1 MTGISVV
8 KGLWIGDA
16 LSEIEIL
23 SIKSF
28 QKQGHI
34 FELFTY
40 GEVQNIPSKTVIR
53 DGNEILDGKEIFKFK
68 DSYLP
73 FSDLFRYKLMY
84 DEGGIWVD
92 LDMIC
97 IQPFIFKDKFI
108 FSSERTKQKGAFAS
122 LLEETPSNNILKS
135 DKGESFYLDLFS
147 RCFLNRKNVK
157 KNTQF
162 LVYMK
167 ELISKYEYE
176 KYVKPA
182 QDFNPLNW
190 WHVKEFLYSRTQD
203 YPSKYGTTAYTR
215 EDLLKSCYSIHMWRN
230 LIKKKNLSLDNS
242 LSLYKILYNK
252 IM

>member
-1 MTGISVV
+1 MSVV
-8 KGLWIGDA
+8 KGLWIGES
-16 LSEIEIL
+16 LSEIEII

-40 GEVQNIPSKTVIR
+40 GEVKNIPSKTVVR
-53 DGNEILDGKEIFKFK
+53 DGNEML
-68 DSYLP
+68 
-73 FSDLFRYKLMY
+73 Y
-84 DEGGIWVD
+84 DEGGTWVD

-97 IQPFIFKDKFI
+97 IQPFIFNDKFI
-108 FSSERTKQKGAFAS
+108 FSSERTKQKGAFSS

-135 DKGESFYLDLFS
+135 PAKETFYLDLFS
-147 RCFLNRKNVK
+147 KCFLNRKNVK

-167 ELISKYEYE
+167 ELICKYEYE
-176 KYVKPA
+176 DYVKPA
-182 QDFNPLNW
+182 QFFNPIDW
-190 WHVKEFLYSRTQD
+190 WNCKEFLYSRAESF
-203 YPSKYGTTAYTR
+203 PSKYGTTAYTR
-215 EDLLKSCYSIHMWRN
+215 EDVLKSCYSIHMWRN

>member
-1 MTGISVV
+1 M
-8 KGLWIGDA
+8 
-16 LSEIEIL
+16 EIL

-40 GEVQNIPSKTVIR
+40 GKVDNIPPKTVVR
-53 DGNEILDGKEIFKFK
+53 DGNEILDEKEIFKFN

-97 IQPFIFKDKFI
+97 IQPFIFDDKFI
-108 FSSERTKQKGAFAS
+108 FSSERTKQRGAFAS

-135 DKGESFYLDLFS
+135 PPKESFYLDLFS
-147 RCFLNRKNVK
+147 KCFLNRKKVK

-162 LVYMK
+162 LIYMK
-167 ELISKYEYE
+167 ELIYKY
-176 KYVKPA
+176 KYDGYVRGA
-182 QDFNPLNW
+182 QDFNPINW
-190 WHVKEFLYSRTQD
+190 WHVKEFFYSTKQD
-203 YPSKYGTTAYTR
+203 FPSKYGTSAYTR
-215 EDLLKSCYSIHMWRN
+215 EELLKSCYSIHMWRN
-230 LIKKKNLSLDNS
+230 LVKKKNLSLNNS

>member
-1 MTGISVV
+1 MIGISVV
-8 KGLWIGDA
+8 KGLWIGES
-16 LSEIEIL
+16 LSEIEII

-28 QKQGHI
+28 QKQG
-34 FELFTY
+34 
-40 GEVQNIPSKTVIR
+40 VVR

-135 DKGESFYLDLFS
+135 NKGESFYLDLFS

-167 ELISKYEYE
+167 ELICKYEYE
-176 KYVKPA
+176 DYVKPA
-182 QDFNPLNW
+182 QFFNPIDW
-190 WHVKEFLYSRTQD
+190 WNCKEFLYSRAESFP
-203 YPSKYGTTAYTR
+203 YV
-215 EDLLKSCYSIHMWRN
+215 N
-230 LIKKKNLSLDNS
+230 NS
-242 LSLYKILYNK
+242 NICPCF
-252 IM
+252 

>member
-1 MTGISVV
+1 MSVV

-16 LSEIEIL
+16 LSEIEII

-40 GEVQNIPSKTVIR
+40 GKVDNIPPKTVVR
-53 DGNEILDGKEIFKFK
+53 DGNEILDEKEIFKFN

-97 IQPFIFKDKFI
+97 IQPFIFDDKFI
-108 FSSERTKQKGAFAS
+108 FSSERTKQQGAFAS
-122 LLEETPSNNILKS
+122 LLEQTPSNNILKS
-135 DKGESFYLDLFS
+135 PPKESFYLDLFS
-147 RCFLNRKNVK
+147 KCFLNRKKVK

-162 LVYMK
+162 LIYMK
-167 ELISKYEYE
+167 ELINKYEYDD
-176 KYVKPA
+176 YVRSA
-182 QDFNPLNW
+182 QDFNPINW
-190 WHVKEFLYSRTQD
+190 WHVKEFFYSTKQD
-203 YPSKYGTTAYTR
+203 FPSKYGTSAYTR
-215 EDLLKSCYSIHMWRN
+215 EELLKSCYSIHMWRN
-230 LIKKKNLSLDNS
+230 LVKKKNLSLNNS